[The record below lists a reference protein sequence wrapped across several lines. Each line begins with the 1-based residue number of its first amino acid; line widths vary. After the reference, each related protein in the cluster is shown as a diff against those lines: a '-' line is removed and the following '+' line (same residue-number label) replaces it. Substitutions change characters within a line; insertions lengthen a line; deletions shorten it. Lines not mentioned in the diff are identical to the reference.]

1 MTETIRAF
9 IALDIPAN
17 TKAFISKYQ
26 KVVKN
31 SFPAARWT
39 RPEGFHFTL
48 KFLGEIE
55 TSRIDDVLEAAQGAA
70 RAKKFFACFGAAGV
84 FPNALGARVLWLGL
98 DKGADSVRALASG
111 LSSALAP
118 LGFPTESRPFTAHLT
133 LARFRTPCRFDPASL
148 PAHSMPDFEAARVS
162 FYKSDLKSSGAEYTP
177 LAVFDLE

>member
-17 TKAFISKYQ
+17 IKTLVSGYQ
-26 KVVKN
+26 SVIKN
-31 SFPAARWT
+31 AVPAARWT

-55 TSRIDDVLEAAQGAA
+55 TSKIDDVREAAKGAS
-70 RAKKFFACFGAAGV
+70 RAKKFSACFGAAGV
-84 FPNALGARVLWLGL
+84 FPNARGARVLWLGL
-98 DKGADSVRALASG
+98 DNGADSVRSLASS

-118 LGFPTESRPFTAHLT
+118 LGFPTESRPFSAHLT

-148 PAHSMPDFEAARVS
+148 PTHSIPDFEAARVS

-177 LAVFDLE
+177 LAVFNLE